1 MKIFFVLLVAVVAQ
15 GQENWPQFRG
25 PGARGVADGTTFPE
39 RWSATE
45 NIAWKADLPGRGWS
59 SPVVWGKHI
68 FLTTVINRGVS
79 EAPKKGLYLG
89 GNRPQPP
96 ASVHEWWVYCFDLD
110 SGKVRWKEK
119 VQEGPPPSAIHIK
132 NSYASETPVTDGE
145 RVYFYFGNVGV
156 FTFDLDGKRAWSK
169 PMEPHATRYGWG
181 TASSPALHGDRLYIV
196 NDNEDQSFLLALDDV
211 MRTTEKFDT
220 TFSPMGKDMVRP
232 AMLAHLETVKK
243 LTIAEK
249 IQFWR
254 EVMQYAHDRG
264 IEVYWFTWNIF
275 VWGADGKHG
284 ITTAQTNRTTIDYTR
299 KSVRELF
306 LTYPRLAGVG
316 ITAGENMH
324 NLKGEFADERWLWQT
339 YGEGIR
345 DVKKLQPSRLLQV
358 KPLIGNCFSRLGCRT
373 GRGGLK

>member
-96 ASVHEWWVYCFDLD
+96 ASVHEWWVYCLDLD

-119 VQEGPPPSAIHIK
+119 VHEGPPPSAIHIK

-358 KPLIGNCFSRLGCRT
+358 KPTLRVCWQCGQRYSQ
-373 GRGGLK
+373 